1 MRFLLKLLAIII
13 FGPIVLGLLLI
24 LAVVAMVG
32 LPLLWEQLVAKYT
45 GPRPG
50 PSQAPPGGS

>member
-1 MRFLLKLLAIII
+1 MRLLLKLLAILI

-32 LPLLWEQLVAKYT
+32 VPLLWEQLVAKYT
-45 GPRPG
+45 GPRDSG
-50 PSQAPPGGS
+50 AEGGATG

>member
-1 MRFLLKLLAIII
+1 MRILLKLLALVI

-32 LPLLWEQLVAKYT
+32 VPLLWEQLVAKYT
-45 GPRPG
+45 GPRDRG
-50 PSQAPPGGS
+50 TQESTG

>member
-1 MRFLLKLLAIII
+1 MRFLLKLLALVI

-32 LPLLWEQLVAKYT
+32 LPLLWEQIVAKYT
-45 GPRPG
+45 RPRDEGAQGP
-50 PSQAPPGGS
+50 AGS

>member
-1 MRFLLKLLAIII
+1 MRLLLKLLALVI

-32 LPLLWEQLVAKYT
+32 VPLLWEQIVAKFT
-45 GPRPG
+45 GPPNRGTQEPT
-50 PSQAPPGGS
+50 SN

>member
-1 MRFLLKLLAIII
+1 MRFLLKLLALII

-32 LPLLWEQLVAKYT
+32 VPLLWEQLIAKYT
-45 GPRPG
+45 GPRNQG
-50 PSQAPPGGS
+50 SQETTGA

>member
-1 MRFLLKLLAIII
+1 MRILLKLLALVI

-32 LPLLWEQLVAKYT
+32 VPLLWEQLVAKYT
-45 GPRPG
+45 GPRDRG
-50 PSQAPPGGS
+50 TQGSTGT

>member
-1 MRFLLKLLAIII
+1 MRLLLKLLALVI

-32 LPLLWEQLVAKYT
+32 VPLLWEQLVAKYT
-45 GPRPG
+45 GPRDRG
-50 PSQAPPGGS
+50 SQGTTGS

>member
-1 MRFLLKLLAIII
+1 MRLILKLLALLI

-24 LAVVAMVG
+24 LAVVAIVG

-45 GPRPG
+45 
-50 PSQAPPGGS
+50 APPDEKTTGI

>member
-1 MRFLLKLLAIII
+1 MRLLLKLLALVI

-32 LPLLWEQLVAKYT
+32 VPLLWEQMVAKYT
-45 GPRPG
+45 GPRDRG
-50 PSQAPPGGS
+50 VQETTGN

>member
-1 MRFLLKLLAIII
+1 MRFLLKLLALVI

-32 LPLLWEQLVAKYT
+32 LPLLWEQIVAKYT
-45 GPRPG
+45 RPRDEG
-50 PSQAPPGGS
+50 TQGAAGS